1 MTQRKEAKERTRQ
14 RLLQA
19 IVEILDEEGEAALT
33 TVRITQRAGVA
44 QPTFYVHFTDVES
57 GVAVAAEEMASRILG
72 MLSVQRTPTAEGP
85 PTLRRA
91 LKVVLDALLEDRRLT
106 RIFLRHR
113 RDLSSPFGQRFAK
126 ILGGARDIVVQ
137 ECRKAGAARPE
148 VVALLVVALYIGT
161 LEGICDGRVASTDAA
176 LDDLTHAV
184 NGMIRPPVR
193 AR

>member
-14 RLLQA
+14 RLLSA

-44 QPTFYVHFTDVES
+44 QPTFYVHFTDVQA
-57 GVAVAAEEMASRILG
+57 GVAVAAEDMASRILG
-72 MLSVQRTPTAEGP
+72 MLSVQGASAADGRA
-85 PTLRRA
+85 TLRGT
-91 LKVVLDALLEDRRLT
+91 LKMVLDALLEDRRLT

-126 ILGGARDIVVQ
+126 ILGGARDIVIEQ
-137 ECRKAGAARPE
+137 CRRVGAARPE
-148 VVALLVVALYIGT
+148 VVALLVVSLYIGT
-161 LEGICDGRVASTDAA
+161 LEGICDGRIPSSEAA

-184 NGMIRPPVR
+184 NGMIRPP
-193 AR
+193 ARR

>member
-14 RLLQA
+14 RLLAA

-44 QPTFYVHFTDVES
+44 QPTFYVHFTDVQA
-57 GVAVAAEEMASRILG
+57 GVAVAAEDMASRILR
-72 MLSVQRTPTAEGP
+72 MLSVQSASAPG
-85 PTLRRA
+85 TLRGT
-91 LKVVLDALLEDRRLT
+91 LKVVLDALLEDLRLT

-113 RDLSSPFGQRFAK
+113 RDMGSPFGQRFAK
-126 ILGGARDIVVQ
+126 ILGGAREIVVEQ
-137 ECRKAGAARPE
+137 CRRVGAARPE

-161 LEGICDGRVASTDAA
+161 LEGVCDGRIASPEAA

-184 NGMIRPPVR
+184 NGMLRPP
-193 AR
+193 ARS